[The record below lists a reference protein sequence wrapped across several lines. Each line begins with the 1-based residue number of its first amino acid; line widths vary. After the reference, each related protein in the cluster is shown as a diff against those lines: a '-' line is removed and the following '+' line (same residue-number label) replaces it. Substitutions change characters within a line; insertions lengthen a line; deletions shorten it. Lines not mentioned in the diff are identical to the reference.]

1 MVASSIHIPGM
12 TKSSRIL
19 AAACAL
25 SLVSAPLAAV
35 GPEEE
40 PKEFD
45 FEKFAD
51 AAREVLDKL
60 TEEVLPLL
68 EKLGEKVGE
77 ISEYHA
83 PEVLPNGDIIIRRK
97 IPEELPPKDE
107 EEGETLEL

>member
-1 MVASSIHIPGM
+1 MVASAFHIPGM
-12 TKSSRIL
+12 VKQTRIV
-19 AAACAL
+19 AAACIL
-25 SLVSAPLAAV
+25 SLMSAPLLAQ
-35 GPEEE
+35 GTEEAE
-40 PKEFD
+40 PKQFD

-68 EKLGEKVGE
+68 EDLGEKVGE

-97 IPEELPPKDE
+97 TPEEMAPE
-107 EEGETLEL
+107 AEGETLDL